1 MKPETITDDD
11 FRRLTTAEAALGRAA
26 RALYMI
32 GSAEA
37 VALGEAIEPILGK
50 VQSALAACDKEQHA
64 P

>member
-1 MKPETITDDD
+1 MNPGTMTDED

-50 VQSALAACDKEQHA
+50 VQTALVAYDREQQTK
-64 P
+64 